1 MGFRY
6 RKSIDGDAVQPVKDY
21 PLDPAYASAAKPEDV
36 VRLNASGQLVKAGTG
51 DTEVLG
57 VLEGV
62 NFEGMCKPPKV
73 GKVRISP
80 NALYEADYVGTGPLT
95 VGAEYGI
102 DDNGNLDTDNTTT
115 KIAKIVEV
123 VNGKPHVVITARQMV

>member
-1 MGFRY
+1 MGFKY

-21 PLDPAYASAAKPEDV
+21 PLDPTYASAAKPEDV
-36 VRLNASGQLVKAGTG
+36 VCLNDSGQLVKAGTG

-80 NALYEADYVGTGPLT
+80 NAVYEVDYVGTGSLT

-102 DDNGNLDTDNTTT
+102 DGDSNLDTNDTTN

-123 VNGKPHVVITARQMV
+123 VDGKPYVVITARQMV